1 MKHLHHVSKNWVF
14 TAFFFWRERG
24 REKAR
29 FVVCDAKWIKT
40 IMRGIGVRARMILVK
55 PSWKTKQ
62 IDHKIHFFISRS
74 TCVPSSN
81 RRLISLLLGMARL
94 GVVVKTNH
102 KPAFVSCLPAR
113 FDSRLEH
120 AWLILT
126 QLDSFSHRSRIRR
139 ENRIIWEISD
149 KAGSYITVVQMYE
162 NIQQSLI
169 CIILK
174 VTYID

>member
-1 MKHLHHVSKNWVF
+1 MNGVSLVFFIFEWSLFWVF
-14 TAFFFWRERG
+14 LVFEERK
-24 REKAR
+24 RR
-29 FVVCDAKWIKT
+29 IWILF
-40 IMRGIGVRARMILVK
+40 LVL
-55 PSWKTKQ
+55 SEY
-62 IDHKIHFFISRS
+62 
-74 TCVPSSN
+74 
-81 RRLISLLLGMARL
+81 RLRL
-94 GVVVKTNH
+94 WLFVVKTNH

-149 KAGSYITVVQMYE
+149 KAGGYLTVVQMYE
-162 NIQQSLI
+162 NIQKSLI